1 LNFFQQKYLQII
13 AFILVHMK
21 VNKASVII
29 QKFPLEL
36 LGDVACHITTIEH
49 VNPELIREIERVLE
63 KKLRAMSSEDSV
75 DYECY
80 IEFDDNE

>member
-1 LNFFQQKYLQII
+1 LNFFHQKYLQGI
-13 AFILVHMK
+13 AFILAHMK

-36 LGDVACHITTIEH
+36 LGDVACRITAMDH

-63 KKLRAMSSEDSV
+63 KKLRSMSSEDNE

-80 IEFDDNE
+80 IDIDDYK